1 LGAGAR
7 FKGPKDDRRE
17 EVRFRRPAHVFYK
30 DGPNEG
36 RGILHDLSMCGA
48 RIEKAS
54 SPVRPGSRVELTFSL
69 RGDLFPGAIGATVTR
84 RTDSGFAVKFDPSD
98 PDLETLLRPLVE
110 DFAARG
116 GDEEDDED
124 DTEPTLP

>member
-7 FKGPKDDRRE
+7 FDGKEDRRE
-17 EVRFRRPAHVFYK
+17 DVRFRRPAHVFFK
-30 DGPNEG
+30 HDGAEG
-36 RGILHDLSMCGA
+36 RGILHDLSMGGA

-54 SPVRPGSRVELTFSL
+54 APLKPGSRVELTFSL

-84 RTDSGFAVKFDPSD
+84 RTDSGFAVEFDLSD
-98 PDLETLLRPLVE
+98 PALEILLRPLVE
-110 DFAARG
+110 EFAAG
-116 GDEEDDED
+116 QGDDEDDED